1 MGKLKRDKPCS
12 LLETATDHTSYSRNS
27 YSGKV
32 YLGEKRLELNSF
44 YDCQWTAAIQH
55 QCFHVLVFLLSFWKG
70 CFFQY
75 IYCVSFCRSLLCNLV
90 KIKLGCYELE
100 PNRSQSAEDYL
111 KTFMETEVKPLWPK
125 GWMQAR

>member
-1 MGKLKRDKPCS
+1 MDSSYIALVLPFLS
-12 LLETATDHTSYSRNS
+12 L
-27 YSGKV
+27 
-32 YLGEKRLELNSF
+32 
-44 YDCQWTAAIQH
+44 
-55 QCFHVLVFLLSFWKG
+55 FLLSFRKD
-70 CFFQY
+70 CFFQC
-75 IYCVSFCRSLLCNLV
+75 CVSFCRSLLCNLV

>member
-1 MGKLKRDKPCS
+1 MEKKLLVNEQQLYSISVPHSICVE
-12 LLETATDHTSYSRNS
+12 LLKSW
-27 YSGKV
+27 V
-32 YLGEKRLELNSF
+32 
-44 YDCQWTAAIQH
+44 QH
-55 QCFHVLVFLLSFWKG
+55 IHCIL
-70 CFFQY
+70 
-75 IYCVSFCRSLLCNLV
+75 FCRSLLCNLV